1 MRPFGSSDGEAVL
14 RQRRARDGGA
24 CAGQYA
30 FEGVAPG
37 MYEVY
42 ATTAHGVSA
51 GFIEL
56 TLDRDTESASIQ
68 LTALPRV
75 EFLTRHPNSSVREN
89 IPVKVS
95 GRRQDFSEAEVE
107 RDIVTPRT
115 MLAPG
120 RW

>member
-1 MRPFGSSDGEAVL
+1 
-14 RQRRARDGGA
+14 
-24 CAGQYA
+24 
-30 FEGVAPG
+30 
-37 MYEVY
+37 VY
-42 ATTAHGVSA
+42 ATTAHGASA